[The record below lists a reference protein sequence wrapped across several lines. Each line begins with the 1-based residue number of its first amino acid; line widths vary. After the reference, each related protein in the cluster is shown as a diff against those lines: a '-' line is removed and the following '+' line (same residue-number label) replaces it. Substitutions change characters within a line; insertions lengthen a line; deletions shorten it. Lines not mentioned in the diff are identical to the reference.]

1 MAKTESVALIEKLIA
16 FETISMT
23 PNLDLIEFVRGY
35 LEQLGVRSELV
46 FSEDRQQANLY
57 ATVGPENT
65 PGVMLSG
72 HSDVVPVKGQA
83 WDSDPFKVRESDGR
97 LYGRGTC
104 DMKSFIAVVLA
115 HVPLMLERGLKT
127 PVHLAFSY
135 DEEIGC
141 VGVRRLIAML
151 KDLPVRPAMCV
162 VGEPTG
168 MKVIVAHKGKRALR
182 VRARGLE
189 CHSSLPTAGVNAID
203 YAAELIGFI
212 RTLAG
217 RAAEQGPFD
226 PEFEVAYTTLH
237 TGTVRGGTALNI
249 VPKDCA
255 FEFEIRN
262 LPDEDPEAL
271 VDEIKEYARER
282 LEPEMQAVDPAAG
295 FDFEDLSGYPGL
307 DTDPGAEVVR
317 FVQSLAG
324 ANDHGKMAFGTEA
337 GLFHRR
343 VDVPTVV
350 CGPGFIEQA
359 HKPNEFIALEQVALC
374 ETFMERLIDRLS
386 A

>member
-57 ATVGPENT
+57 ATVGPDDT

-249 VPKDCA
+249 VPRHCA
-255 FEFEIRN
+255 FEWEVRP
-262 LPDEDPEAL
+262 LPGDSAEAVLERFNSFAQEQVLPRLRETAPEAAIVTEVHANVPPLAPEHDSPAEAL
-271 VDEIKEYARER
+271 VR
-282 LEPEMQAVDPAAG
+282 LLTGANKTHVVSYCTEGGLFQKAG
-295 FDFEDLSGYPGL
+295 FS
-307 DTDPGAEVVR
+307 
-317 FVQSLAG
+317 
-324 ANDHGKMAFGTEA
+324 
-337 GLFHRR
+337 
-343 VDVPTVV
+343 TVI
-350 CGPGFIEQA
+350 CGPGSIDQAHRPDEFIETSEIEA
-359 HKPNEFIALEQVALC
+359 C
-374 ETFMERLIDRLS
+374 ETFVRRLIDW
-386 A
+386 AAAE